1 MARAVTNGYHQT
13 RLNFDPRRNAVW
25 KSLWRFYFCTLIS
38 PSDCVL
44 DLGCGYGDFINN
56 VVARRRIAVD
66 SWEGFLEYVDPQIE
80 RVVGSVTDLN
90 FIEEGAINFAFASN
104 LFEHLSK
111 ADFACVLEMLRRKL
125 ASGGTLNI
133 LQPNYRY
140 AYQEYF
146 DDYTHVSVFSH
157 ISLTDFLRANG
168 FDVLEISPRFLPL
181 TVKSRLPVSPWLIGA
196 YLASPIKPLAKQM
209 LIRAGVSPRPSP
221 KRRSD
226 NDFNA
231 PVQCMSHP

>member
-1 MARAVTNGYHQT
+1 MARAVTKGCHQT
-13 RLNFDPRRNAVW
+13 RLNFDPRRDAVW
-25 KSLWRFYFCTLIS
+25 RSLWRFYFCKLIS

-56 VVARRRIAVD
+56 VVARRRIAID
-66 SWEGFLEYVDPQIE
+66 SWEGFPAYVNPPIE

-90 FIEEGAINFAFASN
+90 FIEDGAVDFAFASN

-140 AYQEYF
+140 AYREYF
-146 DDYTHVSVFSH
+146 DDYTHASVFSH
-157 ISLTDFLRANG
+157 VSLSDFLRANG

-181 TVKSRLPVSPWLIGA
+181 TVKSRLPVSPWLIRA

-209 LIRAGVSPRPSP
+209 LIRAGVSN
-221 KRRSD
+221 RRRQKTG
-226 NDFNA
+226 A
-231 PVQCMSHP
+231 G

>member
-1 MARAVTNGYHQT
+1 MARAVTKGYHQT
-13 RLNFDPRRNAVW
+13 RLSFDPRRDVVW
-25 KSLWRFYFCTLIS
+25 RSLWRFYFCKLIS
-38 PSDCVL
+38 PRDCVL

-56 VVARRRIAVD
+56 VIARRRIAID
-66 SWEGFLEYVDPQIE
+66 SWNGFLEHVHPPIE

-90 FIEEGAINFAFASN
+90 FVEDGAVDFAFASN

-125 ASGGTLNI
+125 ASDGTLNI

-140 AYQEYF
+140 AFREYF

-157 ISLTDFLRANG
+157 ISLTDFLRTHG
-168 FDVLEISPRFLPL
+168 FDILEISPRFLPL
-181 TVKSRLPVSPWLIGA
+181 TVNSRLPVSPWLIGA

-209 LIRAGVSPRPSP
+209 LIRAGVSHS
-221 KRRSD
+221 RRQKTR
-226 NDFNA
+226 A
-231 PVQCMSHP
+231 L